1 MSKRSAP
8 SARRGRSAFTLIELP
23 AVSIRKRR
31 AFTLIELFVVI
42 AIIAVLVALL
52 MPAIQGAVTQAKKA
66 RANADVKSLVLA
78 WKNYYNEYGRWPVAQ
93 NRLFFG
99 VPGALQDASESGS
112 TGLVT
117 IANVMTNIMY
127 PDSSR
132 WGETPTWGGYKNMH
146 PICTNYNPKRVTF
159 MTYHTGA
166 VNQNGDMVDPWG
178 NPYKFLFDADQNGR
192 VNRRPFGTLVG
203 ATSVYDSVISWS
215 MGPDGRE
222 SDDDVNS
229 WD

>member
-1 MSKRSAP
+1 MSKRSAL
-8 SARRGRSAFTLIELP
+8 SARRGRSAFPLIELL
-23 AVSIRKRR
+23 AVSVRQRR

-66 RANADVKSLVLA
+66 RANADVKSIVLA
-78 WKNYYNEYGRWPVAQ
+78 WKNYYNEYGRWPVAKD
-93 NRLFFG
+93 RLFFG
-99 VPGALQDASESGS
+99 VPGALQDSSESGS
-112 TGLVT
+112 TGLVM

-127 PDSSR
+127 PGASMWAEGWSMNR
-132 WGETPTWGGYKNMH
+132 H

-159 MTYHTGA
+159 MTYHAGS
-166 VNQNGDMVDPWG
+166 VNERGDMVDPWG
-178 NPYKFLFDADQNGR
+178 NPYKFLFDANQDGR
-192 VNRRPFGTLVG
+192 VKRRFFETLG
-203 ATSVYDSVISWS
+203 ATSVYDSVIAWS

-222 SDDDVNS
+222 SDDDINS

>member
-1 MSKRSAP
+1 MSKRSAR

-117 IANVMTNIMY
+117 IVNVMTNIMY
-127 PDSSR
+127 PDASM
-132 WGETPTWGGYKNMH
+132 WGGGWNRNLH
-146 PICTNYNPKRVTF
+146 PICTNYNPKRVSF
-159 MTYHTGA
+159 LTYHAGS
-166 VNQNGDMVDPWG
+166 VNQQGDMVDPWG